1 MTTQI
6 NSDIDLLDLLRETER
21 TRESETMRSFLVFWN
36 QYPIGSQQVLN
47 EWRGFKYHHEGQKG
61 SKKTY

>member
-1 MTTQI
+1 MITQI

-21 TRESETMRSFLVFWN
+21 TPESETMRSFLVFWN
-36 QYPIGSQQVLN
+36 QYPIGSQQVLS
-47 EWRGFKYHHEGQKG
+47 EWRGFKHHHEGQKG

>member
-1 MTTQI
+1 MITQI

-21 TRESETMRSFLVFWN
+21 TRENETMRSFLVFWN
-36 QYPIGSQQVLN
+36 QYPIGSQQVLS
-47 EWRGFKYHHEGQKG
+47 EWRGFKHHHEGQKG